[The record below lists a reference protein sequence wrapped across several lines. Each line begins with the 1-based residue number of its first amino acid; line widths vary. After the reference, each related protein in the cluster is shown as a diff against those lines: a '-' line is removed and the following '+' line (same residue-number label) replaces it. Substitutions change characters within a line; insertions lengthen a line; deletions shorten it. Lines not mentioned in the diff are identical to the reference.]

1 MGERFASGFKHG
13 SMSVELYVP
22 QGQDP
27 QKPHEQDEL
36 YFIIEG
42 TSILWIEGSEFQ
54 CAPGDAFFVK
64 AGAAHHFLSF
74 QMISKPGWYFGDP
87 RVEKPIFHEFN
98 RFID

>member
-22 QGQDP
+22 QGRDP
-27 QKPHEQDEL
+27 QKPHDQDEL

-42 TSILWIEGSEFQ
+42 TSILWVEGSEFQ

-64 AGAAHHFLSF
+64 AGEEHHFLEFSDDFKTWVVFWAQGWGSQSF
-74 QMISKPGWYFGDP
+74 M
-87 RVEKPIFHEFN
+87 N
-98 RFID
+98 